1 MVFKVC
7 LSFAILIMFIF
18 VSNASVTASQREK
31 QIDAMSDHVVSTAA
45 DILWSSWQTV
55 LQHSD
60 LTNMHK
66 CYMSQ

>member
-7 LSFAILIMFIF
+7 LSFAILNKFIF
-18 VSNASVTASQREK
+18 VSDASVTVSQTEK
-31 QIDAMSDHVVSTAA
+31 QTDVISDHAVSTAA
-45 DILWSSWQTV
+45 YIPWSSWQTL

-60 LTNMHK
+60 LKNMHK

>member
-7 LSFAILIMFIF
+7 LSFAILNKFIF
-18 VSNASVTASQREK
+18 VSDASVTVSQTEK
-31 QIDAMSDHVVSTAA
+31 QTDVMSDHAVSTAA
-45 DILWSSWQTV
+45 YIPSWQTL

-60 LTNMHK
+60 LKNMHK